1 MKRDVDRFLVSRSSL
16 LNPALRNLRERGLYC
31 VLVGEAQWR
40 DGIHPTV
47 AGDVR
52 LNRGELLISAR
63 AWAAEWGYAE
73 SSFRGLLRR
82 WAAGGLIEIDTRRV
96 ARRVGLVIVILHYYQ
111 HLRIVGV
118 DRAAPA
124 GSPLAGRG
132 KPAKGK
138 DEYPKQINPLRMVR
152 GTGRRKLCAT
162 AARPPR
168 ASRDL
173 KATLPV

>member
-52 LNRGELLISAR
+52 LNRGKLLISAR

-73 SSFRGLLRR
+73 LSFRGLLRR
-82 WAAGGLIEIDTRRV
+82 WAAGGLIEIDTRRSPV
-96 ARRVGLVIVILHYYQ
+96 ASV
-111 HLRIVGV
+111 
-118 DRAAPA
+118 
-124 GSPLAGRG
+124 S
-132 KPAKGK
+132 
-138 DEYPKQINPLRMVR
+138 
-152 GTGRRKLCAT
+152 
-162 AARPPR
+162 
-168 ASRDL
+168 SS
-173 KATLPV
+173 